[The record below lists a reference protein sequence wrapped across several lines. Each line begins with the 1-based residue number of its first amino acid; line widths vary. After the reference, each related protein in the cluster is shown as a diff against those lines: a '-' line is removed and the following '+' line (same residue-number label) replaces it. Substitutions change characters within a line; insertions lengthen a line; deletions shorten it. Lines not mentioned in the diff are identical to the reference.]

1 MSNNSCTCGSNCNCK
16 SSGALTLFAALF
28 LALGLAGAGY
38 LVSNGLV
45 HLRGGE
51 RGVSVRGVSERDVR
65 ADLAIWPI
73 QYTVTDNDLSV
84 AQKSLNDQG
93 TKVESFLKTQGLGDS
108 EFGVQ
113 KVEVTDL
120 LAQQYRPDNI
130 QNGRY
135 ILTKTYLV
143 RTPNV
148 DLVDKIF
155 RNVGDLISEGVI
167 LAQGSGPS
175 YMFTKLN
182 DVKPDMIAEATKS
195 AREGAQ
201 KFAEDSGAKVGG
213 IKTASQG
220 LFQIMARDGDN
231 AMEAASIDKRVRV
244 VTSVEYYLE

>member
-1 MSNNSCTCGSNCNCK
+1 MSDKTCNCGTNGTCK
-16 SSGALTLFAALF
+16 SGGILTLFAALF

-38 LVSNGLV
+38 LVSEGLV

-51 RGVSVRGVSERDVR
+51 RAVSVRGVAERDVR

-73 QYTVTDNDLSV
+73 QYTVTDNDLTV
-84 AQKSLNDQG
+84 AQTALNDQG
-93 TKVESFLKTQGLGDS
+93 KKVEEFLKAQGLAESDVR
-108 EFGVQ
+108 VQ

-135 ILTKTYLV
+135 ILTKTYMV
-143 RTPNV
+143 RTNNV

-155 RNVGDLISEGVI
+155 RNVGDLIGQGVI
-167 LAQGSGPS
+167 LAQGSAPS

-182 DVKPDMIAEATKS
+182 DVKPDMIAQATKS

-213 IKTASQG
+213 IKSASQG
-220 LFQIMARDGDN
+220 LFQIMPRDDDN
-231 AMEAASIDKRVRV
+231 AQESANIDKRVRV